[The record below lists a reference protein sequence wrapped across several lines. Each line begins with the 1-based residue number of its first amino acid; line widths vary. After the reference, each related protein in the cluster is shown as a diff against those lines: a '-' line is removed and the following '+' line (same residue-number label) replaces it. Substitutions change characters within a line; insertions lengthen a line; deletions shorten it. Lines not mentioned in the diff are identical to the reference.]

1 MVGKKTRTGSVPEGD
16 ARLSVNVDK
25 KLHKRLKI
33 EAAKR
38 ETTVGEIIEQLI
50 KKHLSHLRRCAI
62 GMITIRVA
70 TSAIETF
77 IDELNS
83 IAEDPSKTEFRMK

>member
-1 MVGKKTRTGSVPEGD
+1 VAKKKKKGNVPEGD

-38 ETTVGEIIEQLI
+38 ETTLGEIIEQLL
-50 KKHLSHLRRCAI
+50 KKHL
-62 GMITIRVA
+62 
-70 TSAIETF
+70 
-77 IDELNS
+77 
-83 IAEDPSKTEFRMK
+83 